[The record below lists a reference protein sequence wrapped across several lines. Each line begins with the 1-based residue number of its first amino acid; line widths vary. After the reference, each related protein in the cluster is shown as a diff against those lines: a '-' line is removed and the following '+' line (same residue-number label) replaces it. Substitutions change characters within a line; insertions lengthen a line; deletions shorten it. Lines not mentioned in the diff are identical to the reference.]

1 MLYNRIVSSLLT
13 SFLEKFLSVARFPLL
28 IVILGAALSFTGCVS
43 NDLPYPVVVP
53 NVVSVIVDEAEK
65 VDVDYGKREITVHLP
80 ETADIR
86 NVNIRSVHLDHEV
99 AFLPFDITGLHDLS
113 KPIRF
118 IIRTY
123 QDYEWT
129 IHAVRHIKREFTVQ
143 GQIGAT
149 FFDEVNRRAIAMIG
163 RKGDLTHVT
172 VTSLKLGADG
182 FTEYSRSVDRMTNF
196 TSPVSVDVTE
206 FGYTETWN
214 LFVEKTDLAI
224 GVQSVD
230 PWAHS
235 AYVTT
240 IGESGVENSV
250 KFRKFGI
257 SAWTDVPQSQISSNG
272 GSFVAHL
279 TGLEPE
285 TEYEVVAVSGAD
297 WSEVERFV
305 TEAAAP
311 LPNGDFEH
319 VSLVDG
325 ASYYKFYDP
334 SCGVDEGSYMFW
346 GSGNGEGSE
355 GVNGS
360 ASMGIVITYVDTQEK
375 VSGTQSVLA
384 QSSQLAG
391 ILAAGNLFT
400 GQFAGLV
407 GTSGG
412 KVNFGRPW
420 ETRPLALKLY
430 CKYQTSHIDIIGG
443 TPPGVSLSSDDYDS
457 AQIKFALGTWDYRT
471 YGGTPASPV
480 HVDTTDPDT
489 FVDFATDEST
499 LAYGNLLIHHDGYV
513 INGEDKVSATT
524 SAWLEYTIP
533 LDYQSV
539 DVQPTHIIISCAAS
553 RYGDYFTGCSTS
565 RLWID
570 AVELIYM

>member
-1 MLYNRIVSSLLT
+1 MFGIFLLIGILVSCLSLT
-13 SFLEKFLSVARFPLL
+13 S
-28 IVILGAALSFTGCVS
+28 CVS

-65 VDVDYGKREITVHLP
+65 VDIDHVRREITVHLP
-80 ETADIR
+80 ESADIR
-86 NVNIRSVHLDHEV
+86 NVNIRSLHLDHEV
-99 AFLPFDITGLHDLS
+99 AFLPFDISGVRDLS
-113 KPIRF
+113 TPLRF

-129 IHAVRHIKREFTVQ
+129 ILGVRHLVREFTVQ

-149 FFDEVNRRAIAMIG
+149 VFDEVNRRAIAMIG
-163 RKGDLTHVT
+163 KKGDLTDIK

-182 FTEYSRSVDRMTNF
+182 LTQYSRSMDSMTNF
-196 TSPVSVDVTE
+196 TSPVSLEVIE
-206 FGYTETWN
+206 FGRTEIWT

-224 GVQSVD
+224 GVHSVN

-240 IGESGVENSV
+240 IGESGADNGV
-250 KFRKFGI
+250 KFRKAGT
-257 SAWTDVPQSQISSNG
+257 SSWTDVPQSQISSSG
-272 GSFVAHL
+272 GSFVAHIL
-279 TGLEPE
+279 GLEAE
-285 TEYEVVAVSGAD
+285 TEYEVVAVSGSS
-297 WSEVERFV
+297 WSEVARFV
-305 TEAAAP
+305 TESATP
-311 LPNGDFEH
+311 LPNGDFEYA
-319 VSLVDG
+319 SLVAG
-325 ASYYKFYDP
+325 SSYYKFYDP
-334 SCGVDEGSYMFW
+334 SCGVEDCSYMFW

-360 ASMGIVITYVDTQEK
+360 ASMGIVITFVDTQEK
-375 VSGTQSVLA
+375 VSGLQSVRA

-430 CKYQTSHIDIIGG
+430 CKYQTSHIDIIGDL
-443 TPPGVSLSSDDYDS
+443 PPGVSLSSEDYDC
-457 AQIKFALGTWDYRT
+457 AEIKCALGTWDYRK

-480 HVDTTDPDT
+480 HVDTTNPDT
-489 FVDFATDEST
+489 FVDFAKDAST
-499 LAYGNLLIHHDGYV
+499 VAYGNLLIHNDGYV
-513 INGEDKVSATT
+513 LNGGDKLSAAT
-524 SAWLEYTIP
+524 SSWFEYTIP
-533 LDYQSV
+533 LDYQSLEV
-539 DVQPTHIIISCAAS
+539 VPTHIVISCAAS

-565 RLWID
+565 KLWID
-570 AVELIYM
+570 AVELIY